1 MAVPLPGGR
10 PGGQRGK
17 LTTVVGA
24 VRCRPWLLACPELS
38 ASSLPPPSPGRA
50 MGMRVSHWRVRNKSC
65 IQCGSSE
72 PRNSKSKP
80 WRGGG
85 AGVGCLF
92 PSIMVKR
99 PEAASPVLGSQLAAA
114 SPSLPV
120 DFTDWGK
127 GCEKESRT
135 SHENIKN
142 VRQPQPRP
150 PTLGGHRKEII
161 PNTQWRTRTQPCP
174 PRSGPPAVAGT
185 RKQPPVQPQGNG
197 SGDRG
202 PPRWT
207 EYHAAL

>member
-80 WRGGG
+80 WRVVRGWVVSSRLLWLN
-85 AGVGCLF
+85 ALKQHRPCWGVSWQPHPQACLLTLLTGVKG
-92 PSIMVKR
+92 VKR
-99 PEAASPVLGSQLAAA
+99 KVVRAMKTSKMCANRNPD
-114 SPSLPV
+114 LPL
-120 DFTDWGK
+120 WEG
-127 GCEKESRT
+127 
-135 SHENIKN
+135 
-142 VRQPQPRP
+142 
-150 PTLGGHRKEII
+150 TLRK
-161 PNTQWRTRTQPCP
+161 
-174 PRSGPPAVAGT
+174 
-185 RKQPPVQPQGNG
+185 
-197 SGDRG
+197 
-202 PPRWT
+202 
-207 EYHAAL
+207 